1 MINILKGP
9 FVLYSQGGE
18 EGNPWLCTIFWPNLL
33 INSPFT
39 LALAATVEMPGE
51 FVSATK
57 QSIRK
62 GKVIHFSVFTDN
74 CFEMHNYFKAVEM
87 KAMVEKQCK

>member
-18 EGNPWLCTIFWPNLL
+18 RGDPWLCTIFWPNQLESIYLL

-39 LALAATVEMPGE
+39 LALAATVEIPGE

-57 QSIRK
+57 QSIKK
-62 GKVIHFSVFTDN
+62 GKVIHSSVIIALKCTIISRL
-74 CFEMHNYFKAVEM
+74 
-87 KAMVEKQCK
+87 EK

>member
-1 MINILKGP
+1 MYYIPREGKRESWA
-9 FVLYSQGGE
+9 LYNFLAQPGS
-18 EGNPWLCTIFWPNLL
+18 IYIL

-57 QSIRK
+57 QSIRR

-87 KAMVEKQCK
+87 KATVEMQRK